1 MIKILAATAAL
12 FIGIHAAQSAE
23 PVKIRMGWVV
33 APGSVATLLTMKP
46 DLSVHRDKT
55 YSFEPIHFVSTAVEL
70 VPLASGQLDIVDIS
84 YSAIG
89 AAIENAHL
97 ASDRSAHFR
106 RRNPERRRRP

>member
-1 MIKILAATAAL
+1 MRLIKTLAAATAL
-12 FIGIHAAQSAE
+12 FACVHTAESAE
-23 PVKIRMGWVV
+23 LTKILMGWVV

-55 YSFEPIHFVSTAVEL
+55 YSFEAIHFVSTAVEL

-97 ASDRSAHFR
+97 TD
-106 RRNPERRRRP
+106 